1 LTSSFA
7 HFDTFPLPAELTKGV
22 HHFGG
27 VSSVSHPGIVVTP
40 QTHVIAALSA
50 GATRLASWE
59 ADFSA
64 APPGIHQVSFV
75 AEVGGA
81 RTRMIKKIFVTRV
94 GYDPVSKTYTVSAP
108 EGELRAEL
116 VSMVGPRRPICCGQ
130 PRNPRTT
137 DTQQTSIFDYLRSEA
152 GRHDSNFQLCIRSYL
167 LGRTRLN
174 VTNIP
179 PYTGRLGDLP
189 YQDPWWKVLLCV
201 LALLLVIAAAIA
213 EAVDGK
219 GEISTTGGPG
229 GEGSPTG
236 DCCGLN
242 PSGGGNSYVAAGL
255 LAAAAVVAVAAA
267 YSDVKDPFRRGQ
279 EATDPGVATT
289 LTESLEAVI
298 FYQDP
303 VQCGNG

>member
-1 LTSSFA
+1 VGGRF
-7 HFDTFPLPAELTKGV
+7 
-22 HHFGG
+22 FGG
-27 VSSVSHPGIVVTP
+27 PAGNSPSQLCCRGGRRADPNDQKNLRHARRLRPGE
-40 QTHVIAALSA
+40 QDL
-50 GATRLASWE
+50 
-59 ADFSA
+59 
-64 APPGIHQVSFV
+64 
-75 AEVGGA
+75 
-81 RTRMIKKIFVTRV
+81 
-94 GYDPVSKTYTVSAP
+94 Y
-108 EGELRAEL
+108 
-116 VSMVGPRRPICCGQ
+116 GQ
-130 PRNPRTT
+130 CARNPRTT